1 VSILSIYTFLFNILQ
16 KKSSCVNLLNWK
28 NYSQFKI
35 AYSLTLLDLV
45 YLLVDENVRLDDNI
59 KSRWWK
65 HCLRRYD
72 NMLRKRMTSMH
83 FKQTKDEKGLS
94 LN

>member
-1 VSILSIYTFLFNILQ
+1 LFNILQ

-45 YLLVDENVRLDDNI
+45 YLLVDEKVRLDDNI
-59 KSRWWK
+59 KSR
-65 HCLRRYD
+65 
-72 NMLRKRMTSMH
+72 
-83 FKQTKDEKGLS
+83 
-94 LN
+94 